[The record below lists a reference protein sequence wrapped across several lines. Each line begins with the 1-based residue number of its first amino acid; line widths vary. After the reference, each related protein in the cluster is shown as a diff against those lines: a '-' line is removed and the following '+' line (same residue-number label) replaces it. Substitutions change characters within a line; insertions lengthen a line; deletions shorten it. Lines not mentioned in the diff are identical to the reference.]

1 MKKQVFLA
9 LFMGIFAMASAQIQ
23 TVQFN
28 ARQLQF
34 DNGKTLPSEKS
45 FLVTTEVTP
54 SIEFVKMQISGQSF
68 DKYKILF
75 ESVWSRKEEDK
86 STVAT
91 LYNNYKLKSNR
102 GYYFRFL
109 YFRKIKEVEREQ
121 IDEMLTTSMLSYLKS
136 NVQTKGNK
144 YIFLRSPRDIYTSL
158 NSMISEGMV
167 NYEVSQGG
175 ESPKLSGLVESLLEN
190 LAKEK
195 VNQDSAGMNFT
206 NRFEILLQQVE
217 NEVSIISN
225 YYQYVLKDELTIPDY
240 QTEKLMNT
248 LALNV
253 GYAGIYESG
262 DLSNLEYYSGPF
274 AGVSFPLGNRVYTS
288 DFLSNTSISAGVF
301 LKNFETLGKNK
312 VSGPVIGL
320 PIYVSAGY
328 RFLRFIRLQAGAT
341 ILEETDHITDSK
353 SVYLQPFVGIS
364 IEFRM
369 WLGIDSK

>member
-1 MKKQVFLA
+1 MKKA
-9 LFMGIFAMASAQIQ
+9 LFSAIFMGIFAIATAQIQ

-34 DNGKTLPSEKS
+34 DNGKVLPAEKS
-45 FLVTTEVTP
+45 FLVTTDVTP
-54 SIEFVKMQISGQSF
+54 SVEFVKMQISNQSF
-68 DKYKILF
+68 DKNKILF

-86 STVAT
+86 GTVAT
-91 LYNNYKLKSNR
+91 LFNNYKLKSNR

-109 YFRKIKEVEREQ
+109 YFRKIQEVEREQ
-121 IDEMLTTSMLSYLKS
+121 IDEMLATSMQSYLKS
-136 NVQTKGNK
+136 NIQTKGNK
-144 YIFLRSPRDIYTSL
+144 YIFLSSPRDIYNSL
-158 NSMISEGMV
+158 NRMISEGMV

-175 ESPKLSGLVESLLEN
+175 DSPKLSGLIESILEN

-195 VNQDSAGMNFT
+195 VNQDSTGMNFT

-248 LALNV
+248 LALNI

-262 DLSNLEYYSGPF
+262 DLSNLEYYSGPY

-301 LKNFETLGKNK
+301 LKNFETLEKNK

-328 RFLRFIRLQAGAT
+328 RFLRFIRLQAGVT
-341 ILEETDHITDSK
+341 VLEETDHNTDSK
-353 SVYLQPFVGIS
+353 SVYLKPFVGIS